1 MNPDQ
6 YIIVKVKHK
15 RTSVKGW
22 RQIMRSPSKKHKH
35 GPRQIELAS
44 VDFQNLN
51 SLYFLADFES
61 CSLAACLFLLLL
73 CLAACSATMSDKS
86 SLLSIASCSRTAAS
100 ALAVGGNHVWSPTQS
115 LWLSLLI
122 QQMIDCE
129 NLLYLVGYV
138 FLAASH
144 LWPSVEGSFSI
155 SKWAMIS
162 LIYQKS

>member
-15 RTSVKGW
+15 RTFVKGW
-22 RQIMRSPSKKHKH
+22 RQIMRSPSKKHTC
-35 GPRQIELAS
+35 PS

-100 ALAVGGNHVWSPTQS
+100 ALAVRGNHVWSPTQS
-115 LWLSLLI
+115 LWLDLLI
-122 QQMIDCE
+122 QQMIGCE

-144 LWPSVEGSFSI
+144 YGLQLKAAFKYQNGPR
-155 SKWAMIS
+155 S
-162 LIYQKS
+162 L

>member
-1 MNPDQ
+1 MCSYSMNPDQ

-15 RTSVKGW
+15 RTFVKGW
-22 RQIMRSPSKKHKH
+22 RQIMRSPSKKHTH

-100 ALAVGGNHVWSPTQS
+100 ALAVRGNVHVPSSTQS
-115 LWLSLLI
+115 LFSYQYNKWSIVETDFLSG
-122 QQMIDCE
+122 MF
-129 NLLYLVGYV
+129 

-144 LWPSVEGSFSI
+144 YAGFRYRQL
-155 SKWAMIS
+155 
-162 LIYQKS
+162 Y

>member
-1 MNPDQ
+1 MDPDQ

-15 RTSVKGW
+15 RTFVKGW
-22 RQIMRSPSKKHKH
+22 RQIMRSPSKKHTC
-35 GPRQIELAS
+35 PS

-122 QQMIDCE
+122 QQMDRLWKPTIFSRVRFSCSLPL
-129 NLLYLVGYV
+129 NYGLQLK
-138 FLAASH
+138 AA
-144 LWPSVEGSFSI
+144 FQ
-155 SKWAMIS
+155 
-162 LIYQKS
+162 YQNGPWFH